1 MEETDKRMSI
11 ISELSLWQQLLLGGL
26 ALLSFVYVF
35 YFKIWVTLAAGSDL
49 VFVAALAVAVASVA
63 VPVLFEITAA
73 GLVDRSA
80 LPEALLAA
88 DEKVAAVEALPS
100 ELIERA
106 LAQLGYEPEDDIVAE
121 LDPGPGPFESRI
133 RPSVEALVA
142 AVLRAASFLTS
153 TLLLL
158 MALALRSSTSTARAL
173 QGLSRRTGELE
184 KRLAE
189 NQEVSIESESG
200 RLP

>member
-1 MEETDKRMSI
+1 MV
-11 ISELSLWQQLLLGGL
+11 SELSLWQQLLLGGL

-49 VFVAALAVAVASVA
+49 VFVAALAVAVSSIAA
-63 VPVLFEITAA
+63 PGLFDRAA
-73 GLVDRSA
+73 KGLVDRSA
-80 LPEALLAA
+80 LPEALIAA
-88 DEKVAAVEALPS
+88 DEKVAAIEALPS

-106 LAQLGYEPEDDIVAE
+106 LAQLGYETEEEISTE

-142 AVLRAASFLTS
+142 VVLRVSSFLIS

-158 MALALRSSTSTARAL
+158 LALALRSSTSTARAL
-173 QGLSRRTGELE
+173 QDLSRRTDDLE
-184 KRLAE
+184 EQLA
-189 NQEVSIESESG
+189 G
-200 RLP
+200 RDGGSVASDRGILS